1 LPPHHLRLFGRRLT
15 GKQETPS
22 SGEQHPKNRP
32 RASPTA
38 LQGRLGPRLTYV
50 SAAIAGAKHLPSCQ
64 SQEEHPMADTFHKD
78 ETRELIASNKI
89 EGTAVYDLAGERLGS
104 ITNFMVDKRSGKVDY
119 AVMQFGG
126 FLGIGA
132 DYYPIPWQML
142 NYSTD
147 HGGYV
152 VDLDKDTLA
161 DAPRYADNSN
171 EPDYDQT
178 YNQQVYSH
186 YGVTY

>member
-1 LPPHHLRLFGRRLT
+1 
-15 GKQETPS
+15 
-22 SGEQHPKNRP
+22 
-32 RASPTA
+32 
-38 LQGRLGPRLTYV
+38 
-50 SAAIAGAKHLPSCQ
+50 
-64 SQEEHPMADTFHKD
+64 MADTFHKD

-161 DAPRYADNSN
+161 DAPRYADNNN